1 MEERDEAAK
10 ELSKC
15 VQAKQ
20 ENMDVLK
27 EIEEKKEKGN
37 VLTFEEYLRQGEQTS
52 FKDDPEKALKQVKD
66 TS

>member
-1 MEERDEAAK
+1 
-10 ELSKC
+10 
-15 VQAKQ
+15 
-20 ENMDVLK
+20 MDVLK